1 MATKEIIVLRNIRG
15 SELPNALATQA
26 GIHAD
31 QLINLTIEPLSE
43 PPARASDKE
52 IQQLLDEIHS
62 LVDPALLL
70 TDDDLYDEHG
80 LPK

>member
-1 MATKEIIVLRNIRG
+1 MATKEKTVLRNIHG
-15 SELPNALATQA
+15 SELPSTLAAQA
-26 GIHAD
+26 GIQAD
-31 QLINLTIEPLSE
+31 QLVNLTIEPLSE
-43 PPARASDKE
+43 PPARASDEE